1 MSYYH
6 SYPYGPSQSLSSGA
20 RFQGMN
26 YPTPPYPAGAP
37 ITGTTPVGP
46 GVAPAIPTPQAA
58 DTAIQDFLNSTSGRG
73 AGNYIDHILNYNK
86 GKVAHIHMTFNSG
99 GASSETRVFVGHIQA
114 AARDHIIL
122 SCPKTGNRYVL
133 LMVYLDF
140 VEFPEEINY
149 YYPGTNNLN
158 VVDEKFFE
166 EHPEVLPLYNYQTAR
181 KEQFLQK
188 LVAATPSITQMQPY

>member
-1 MSYYH
+1 MSHYN
-6 SYPYGPSQSLSSGA
+6 SYPYGPASASLTSGA
-20 RFQGMN
+20 RFN
-26 YPTPPYPAGAP
+26 YPTPPFPAGAH
-37 ITGTTPVGP
+37 ITASTPVGP
-46 GVAPAIPTPQAA
+46 DYTVPTPATT
-58 DTAIQDFLNSTSGRG
+58 DTAIQDFLNRTSGRG
-73 AGNYIDHILNYNK
+73 AGNYLDHILNYNK
-86 GKVAHIHMTFNSG
+86 GKIAHVQMTFNSG

-122 SCPKTGNRYVL
+122 SCSKTGHRFVL

-158 VVDEKFFE
+158 VVDESFFDDN
-166 EHPEVLPLYNYQTAR
+166 PEVLPLYNYQAAR

-188 LVAATPSITQMQPY
+188 LVAATPNITQMEAY